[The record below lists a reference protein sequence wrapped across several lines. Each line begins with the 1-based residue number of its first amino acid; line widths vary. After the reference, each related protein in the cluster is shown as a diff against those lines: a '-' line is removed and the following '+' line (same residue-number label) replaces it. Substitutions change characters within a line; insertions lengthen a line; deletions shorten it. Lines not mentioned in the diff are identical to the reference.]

1 MKTTGPKSISAQRS
15 RTAGASVPSSNHRP
29 YSKKTLYTVDELSGF
44 VSACALVRPSKSVA
58 DLEVKS
64 VKKKWKQMSFA
75 AGVDRDVVAKGMA
88 MLDVEFDDITADVI
102 NALREVSD
110 DIGL

>member
-1 MKTTGPKSISAQRS
+1 
-15 RTAGASVPSSNHRP
+15 
-29 YSKKTLYTVDELSGF
+29 
-44 VSACALVRPSKSVA
+44 
-58 DLEVKS
+58 
-64 VKKKWKQMSFA
+64 MSFA